1 MVPDVC
7 SLIRPLVL
15 VQAVDLD
22 DPLYGF
28 FHAWLEE
35 ASQQFP
41 LITVLALR
49 VGRHS
54 LPSNVKIIPLR
65 PSGGHSRM
73 RVLWTIFF
81 ESFRRRRYY
90 DVVFARGDAQ
100 YPALFGWLWH
110 LLGKKVV
117 LWYAHYTSRTPWL
130 PVADIFTDTIVTSVP
145 AACRYAY
152 AIPIGQGVDARLF
165 TSVHEHRSAVPRL
178 LIYGRVSP
186 AKRVPWL
193 LEQVMQA
200 DPELVSHVTVY
211 GRATHPEEG
220 ARVRALVDAHK
231 MMWVERDVSYLEA
244 SRVYQDFD
252 IYVNATSASLD
263 KTIVEA
269 MLSQLVVIAS
279 TAGYRELLPPELLWL
294 SPSDDQFGA
303 AVKRAARLSPEER
316 QAIGRRLAELA
327 ADRHTQSHQI
337 KALLG
342 VFQAALQTV

>member
-1 MVPDVC
+1 MTTHVC

-35 ASQQFP
+35 ASHHFP
-41 LITVLALR
+41 LITVLTLR
-49 VGRHS
+49 LGRHD
-54 LPSNVKIIPLR
+54 LPPNIKLVPLR
-65 PSGGHSRM
+65 PHGTRSRL

-81 ESFRRRRYY
+81 QSMARRRYY
-90 DVVFARGDAQ
+90 DIVFARGDAQ

-110 LLGKKVV
+110 ALGKKVV
-117 LWYAHYTSRTPWL
+117 LWYAHYTSRTAWL
-130 PVADIFTDTIVTSVP
+130 SMANIFTDTIVTSVT
-145 AACRYAY
+145 AACRFSS

-165 TSVHEHRSAVPRL
+165 TQPHQHQVVAPRL

-193 LEQVMQA
+193 IERVIEK
-200 DPELVSHVTVY
+200 DPVLAHQITVY
-211 GRATHPEEG
+211 GRATHPDEG
-220 ARVRALVDAHK
+220 ERVRVLANQCQVT
-231 MMWVERDVSYLEA
+231 WVERDVSYLEA

-252 IYVNATSASLD
+252 LYLNATSASLD

-269 MLSQLVVIAS
+269 MLSELVVIAS
-279 TAGYRELLPPELLWL
+279 TAGYRELLSPDLLWL
-294 SPSDDQFGA
+294 SPTDDQFGA
-303 AVKRAARLSPEER
+303 AVVRAARLSPIER

-327 ADRHTQSHQI
+327 RERHTQSHQI
-337 KALLG
+337 QSLLG
-342 VFQAALQTV
+342 VFQATLQTV